1 MRLVEGERVDVRNHN
16 QGWMVATVVALK
28 GNQARVHYNGYKAVY
43 DEWVEVEGLA
53 PLGMKTGVRGM
64 GLLLSR

>member
-1 MRLVEGERVDVRNHN
+1 
-16 QGWMVATVVALK
+16 MVATVVALK